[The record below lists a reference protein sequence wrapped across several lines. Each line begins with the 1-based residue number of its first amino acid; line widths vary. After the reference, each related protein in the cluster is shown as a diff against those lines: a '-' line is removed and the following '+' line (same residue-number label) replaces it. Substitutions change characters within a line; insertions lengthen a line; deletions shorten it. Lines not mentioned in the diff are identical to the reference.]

1 MQNISSEI
9 VWTVEA
15 QEGFY
20 NIIDYLESQFSERTA
35 QKFIDA
41 FYDQIYRI
49 SKFPNAFPLAEGSN
63 FVRRAL
69 VLRLTSILYSVKED
83 KIILY
88 SVYDNRQLP
97 PRIKV

>member
-1 MQNISSEI
+1 MQNISNDI

-41 FYDQIYRI
+41 FYDQIYSI
-49 SKFPNAFPLAEGSN
+49 SN
-63 FVRRAL
+63 FL
-69 VLRLTSILYSVKED
+69 IHFC
-83 KIILY
+83 
-88 SVYDNRQLP
+88 
-97 PRIKV
+97 